1 MSKGGP
7 IRNDGGYEIRC
18 IDIPASI
25 GYGKS
30 IEQAVTVAP
39 GVMTA
44 DVRVLADLAPEVLV
58 DKLGDSSVD
67 LDLRLLGRSLR
78 RHTQHEGS
86 L

>member
-44 DVRVLADLAPEVLV
+44 DVRVLADL
-58 DKLGDSSVD
+58 
-67 LDLRLLGRSLR
+67 DLRLLGRSLR